1 MLRSWRLVLH
11 FGADA
16 DADGG
21 GVAVGGGVVDDA
33 AGGGGGSSAEE
44 TPAANRFILYSISN
58 PVFVRSFYFFLQ

>member
-21 GVAVGGGVVDDA
+21 AGGGGVADDA
-33 AGGGGGSSAEE
+33 GGGGGGSSAEE
-44 TPAANRFILYSISN
+44 TPAANRFIYIN
-58 PVFVRSFYFFLQ
+58 YF